1 MNKILMKI
9 KSLLFPVLL
18 PFLFMGCASNANS
31 RELVKEYKEEDM
43 RTLYLAGGCFW
54 GVEKYFAQF
63 EGVIDTEVGYANGPE
78 TELLS
83 YRDNWTASCCGT

>member
-1 MNKILMKI
+1 MKI